1 MPKWKTLLKTIYTL
15 ILNILYVTLVAQVI
29 LLLFLFK
36 TYLLQKGYD
45 QNIVNSVPSL
55 LVAVASQVFSFIYKI
70 ILRQITIFENHKTV
84 ADYEGSLISKA
95 SLITFIINFYSIFI
109 FAYFSD
115 FLASSY
121 ICQIKTTDTN
131 KK

>member
-1 MPKWKTLLKTIYTL
+1 M
-15 ILNILYVTLVAQVI
+15 AQVI

-45 QNIVNSVPSL
+45 QNIVNSLPSL

-70 ILRQITIFENHKTV
+70 ILKQITIFENHKTV
-84 ADYEGSLISKA
+84 SDYEGSLISKA